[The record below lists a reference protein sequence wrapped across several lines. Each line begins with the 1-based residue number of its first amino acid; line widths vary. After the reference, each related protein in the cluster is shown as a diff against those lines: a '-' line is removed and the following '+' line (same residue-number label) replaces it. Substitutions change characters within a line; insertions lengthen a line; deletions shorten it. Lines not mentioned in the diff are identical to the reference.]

1 MKNKYV
7 KLAQISEKK
16 FRQILKYF
24 ASDLSVSEIAKL
36 CNLNRVTINR
46 IIQKIR
52 IRLYEL
58 SLKEN
63 PLLQGIIEADESS
76 FGAKR
81 VRGRR
86 GRGAKGK
93 IKVFGLL
100 KREGKVYTEVVN
112 DVSAKT
118 LQGIIRGKIKLKSEI
133 HTDGWK
139 AYDGLVDLGYEKHYR
154 VIHNNNEFA
163 NKTSHINGLESFWGY
178 AKNRMIKFNGI
189 KSQYFDLHLKETEFR
204 FNYRKDNFYKL
215 LLTEFRLNPL

>member
-1 MKNKYV
+1 M
-7 KLAQISEKK
+7 
-16 FRQILKYF
+16 
-24 ASDLSVSEIAKL
+24 
-36 CNLNRVTINR
+36 
-46 IIQKIR
+46 
-52 IRLYEL
+52 
-58 SLKEN
+58 
-63 PLLQGIIEADESS
+63 QGIIEADESYFS
-76 FGAKR
+76 AKR

-100 KREGKVYTEVVN
+100 KRASKVYTEVVN

-139 AYDGLVDLGYEKHYR
+139 AYDRLVDLGYEKHYR
-154 VIHNNNEFA
+154 EIHSNNEFA
-163 NKTSHINGLESFWGY
+163 NKTSHINRIESFWGY

-189 KSQYFDLHLKETEFR
+189 KFQYFDLHLKETEFR

-215 LLTEFRLNPL
+215 LLKKFRLNPL